1 MTSISDRILK
11 TQPMPVMEVSQFN
24 YGSINSNAESND
36 IDETDSIWETES
48 RPLAVELVEKRT
60 EFTFNVLKLL
70 GLATSERSTRIGR
83 LYLVFA
89 AAVVWL
95 PPMSLSICVA
105 KNPTMSS
112 PTGLPTVLLF
122 SGLALSHNFGALYG
136 YRHRGRLLRNIYL
149 AFERDNLGRSC
160 VIVTSIFGILT
171 LPYLVLL
178 IYLYVTQSSRPVPWL
193 HICIVYF
200 LGYIYCGMASVAANL
215 IFSTAC
221 SAINLRILNFKRMF
235 RGWSKGL
242 TEALNE
248 FQGLCDFMHREVEVI
263 KWWLFVNFI
272 SFIVIWLVDFHLWQI
287 LASGEGESDVV
298 RLVFYNCS
306 WSEPLSAPK
315 LHIPDRLITVCE
327 MFFSSLVF
335 FFFMSPMFWAVMV
348 TVNCNRFREWINQ
361 TRIHTDE
368 RPLGHLSVTSL
379 DFFINRVQM
388 ASYFAF
394 RLFGVSLTKVLISV
408 TGLMTTVQFVLEI
421 VTKKLLPA

>member
-1 MTSISDRILK
+1 MS
-11 TQPMPVMEVSQFN
+11 VMEMSQFID
-24 YGSINSNAESND
+24 GSINRNADSND
-36 IDETDSIWETES
+36 IDETDSICETENGT
-48 RPLAVELVEKRT
+48 LAMELVEKRT
-60 EFTFNVLKLL
+60 EFTLRMLKLL

-122 SGLALSHNFGALYG
+122 SGLALSHNVGALYG

-149 AFERDNLGRSC
+149 AFERANLGRSC

-193 HICIVYF
+193 HIGIVYF
-200 LGYIYCGMASVAANL
+200 LGYIYCGMVSVATNL
-215 IFSTAC
+215 TFSAAC
-221 SAINLRILNFKRMF
+221 STINLRILNFKRLF

-248 FQGLCDFMHREVEVI
+248 YQGLCDFIHREVEDI
-263 KWWLFVNFI
+263 KWWLLVNFI
-272 SFIVIWLVDFHLWQI
+272 SFIVIWLVNLHLWQI
-287 LASGEGESDVV
+287 LASGEGDVV

-315 LHIPDRLITVCE
+315 LHIPDRLITACE

-335 FFFMSPMFWAVMV
+335 FFFISPMFWAVMV
-348 TVNCNRFREWINQ
+348 TVNCNRFRQWINR
-361 TRIHTDE
+361 TRVHTDE
-368 RPLGHLSVTSL
+368 RPLGLFSVTSL

-388 ASYFAF
+388 DSYFAF
-394 RLFGVSLTKVLISV
+394 TLFGVSVTKVLIS
-408 TGLMTTVQFVLEI
+408 TGLMTTVQFVLGI
-421 VTKKLLPA
+421 ASKKLLPA

>member
-1 MTSISDRILK
+1 
-11 TQPMPVMEVSQFN
+11 MPVMEVSQFN

-60 EFTFNVLKLL
+60 EFTFNMLKFL

-149 AFERDNLGRSC
+149 AFERANLGRSC

-171 LPYLVLL
+171 LPYLVVL
-178 IYLYVTQSSRPVPWL
+178 IYLYVTQSSRPVPWF
-193 HICIVYF
+193 HIGIVYF
-200 LGYIYCGMASVAANL
+200 LGYIYCGTASVATNL
-215 IFSTAC
+215 TFSAAC
-221 SAINLRILNFKRMF
+221 STINLRILNFKRLF
-235 RGWSKGL
+235 RGWSQGL

-248 FQGLCDFMHREVEVI
+248 YQGLCDFMYREVEHI
-263 KWWLFVNFI
+263 KWWLLVNFI
-272 SFIVIWLVDFHLWQI
+272 SFIVIWLVNLHLWQI
-287 LASGEGESDVV
+287 LASGEGDVV

-315 LHIPDRLITVCE
+315 LHLPDRVITACE

-348 TVNCNRFREWINQ
+348 TVNCNRFREWVNQ

>member
-1 MTSISDRILK
+1 
-11 TQPMPVMEVSQFN
+11 MPVMEMSQFID
-24 YGSINSNAESND
+24 GSINRNADSND
-36 IDETDSIWETES
+36 IDETDSICETENGT
-48 RPLAVELVEKRT
+48 LAVELVEKRT
-60 EFTFNVLKLL
+60 EFTLRMLKLL

-122 SGLALSHNFGALYG
+122 SGLALSHNVGALYG

-149 AFERDNLGRSC
+149 AFERANLGRSC

-193 HICIVYF
+193 HIGIVYF

-215 IFSTAC
+215 IFSAAC
-221 SAINLRILNFKRMF
+221 SAINLRILNLKRMF

-248 FQGLCDFMHREVEVI
+248 FQGLCDFIHREVEDI
-263 KWWLFVNFI
+263 KWWLLVNFI

-315 LHIPDRLITVCE
+315 IHIPDRLITACE

-335 FFFMSPMFWAVMV
+335 FFFISPMFWAVMV
-348 TVNCNRFREWINQ
+348 TVNCNQFRQWINR
-361 TRIHTDE
+361 TRVHTDE
-368 RPLGHLSVTSL
+368 RPLGLFSVTSL

-388 ASYFAF
+388 DSYFAF
-394 RLFGVSLTKVLISV
+394 TLFGVSVTKVLIS
-408 TGLMTTVQFVLEI
+408 TGLMTTVQFVLGI
-421 VTKKLLPA
+421 ASKKLLPA

>member
-1 MTSISDRILK
+1 
-11 TQPMPVMEVSQFN
+11 MPVMEMSQFID
-24 YGSINSNAESND
+24 GSINRNADSND
-36 IDETDSIWETES
+36 IDETDSICETENGT
-48 RPLAVELVEKRT
+48 LAVELVEKRT
-60 EFTFNVLKLL
+60 EFTLRMLKLL

-122 SGLALSHNFGALYG
+122 SGLALSHNVGALYG

-149 AFERDNLGRSC
+149 AFERANLGRSC

-193 HICIVYF
+193 HIGIVYF
-200 LGYIYCGMASVAANL
+200 LGYIYCGMVSVATNL
-215 IFSTAC
+215 TFSAAC
-221 SAINLRILNFKRMF
+221 STINLRILNFKRLF

-248 FQGLCDFMHREVEVI
+248 YQGLCDFIHREVEDI
-263 KWWLFVNFI
+263 KWWLLVNFI
-272 SFIVIWLVDFHLWQI
+272 SFIVIWLVNLHLWQI
-287 LASGEGESDVV
+287 LASGEGDVV

-315 LHIPDRLITVCE
+315 IHIPDRLITACE

-335 FFFMSPMFWAVMV
+335 FFFISPMFWAVMV
-348 TVNCNRFREWINQ
+348 TVNCNQFRQWINR
-361 TRIHTDE
+361 TGVHTDE
-368 RPLGHLSVTSL
+368 RPLGLFSVTSL

-388 ASYFAF
+388 DSYFAF
-394 RLFGVSLTKVLISV
+394 TLFGVSVTKVLIS
-408 TGLMTTVQFVLEI
+408 TGLMTTVQFVLGI
-421 VTKKLLPA
+421 ASKKLLQA

>member
-1 MTSISDRILK
+1 MTSISDRT
-11 TQPMPVMEVSQFN
+11 TQPMPVMEMSQFID
-24 YGSINSNAESND
+24 GSINRNADSND
-36 IDETDSIWETES
+36 IDETDSICETENGT
-48 RPLAVELVEKRT
+48 LAMELVEKRT
-60 EFTFNVLKLL
+60 EFTLRMLKLL

-122 SGLALSHNFGALYG
+122 SGLALSHNVGALYG

-149 AFERDNLGRSC
+149 AFERANLGRSC

-171 LPYLVLL
+171 LPYLILL

-193 HICIVYF
+193 HIGIVYF
-200 LGYIYCGMASVAANL
+200 LGYIYCGMVSVATNL
-215 IFSTAC
+215 TFSAAC
-221 SAINLRILNFKRMF
+221 STINLRILNFKRLF

-248 FQGLCDFMHREVEVI
+248 YQGLCDFIHREVEDI
-263 KWWLFVNFI
+263 KWWLLVNFI
-272 SFIVIWLVDFHLWQI
+272 SFIVIWLVNLHLWQI
-287 LASGEGESDVV
+287 LASGEGDVV

-315 LHIPDRLITVCE
+315 LHIPDRLITACE

-335 FFFMSPMFWAVMV
+335 FFFISPMFWAVMV
-348 TVNCNRFREWINQ
+348 TVNCNRFRQWINR
-361 TRIHTDE
+361 TRVHTDE
-368 RPLGHLSVTSL
+368 RPLGLFSVTSL

-388 ASYFAF
+388 DSYFTF
-394 RLFGVSLTKVLISV
+394 TLFGVSVTKVLIS
-408 TGLMTTVQFVLEI
+408 TGLMTTVQFVLGI
-421 VTKKLLPA
+421 ASKKLLPA

>member
-1 MTSISDRILK
+1 M
-11 TQPMPVMEVSQFN
+11 MEMSQFID
-24 YGSINSNAESND
+24 GSNNRKADSND
-36 IDETDSIWETES
+36 IDETDSICETENGT
-48 RPLAVELVEKRT
+48 LAVELVEKRT
-60 EFTFNVLKLL
+60 KFTLRMLKFL

-89 AAVVWL
+89 ATVVWL
-95 PPMSLSICVA
+95 PPTSLSICVA

-122 SGLALSHNFGALYG
+122 SGLALSHNVGALYG

-149 AFERDNLGRSC
+149 AFERANLGRSC

-193 HICIVYF
+193 HIGIVYF
-200 LGYIYCGMASVAANL
+200 LGYIYCGMVSVATNL
-215 IFSTAC
+215 TFSAAC
-221 SAINLRILNFKRMF
+221 STINLRILNFKRLF

-248 FQGLCDFMHREVEVI
+248 YQGLCDFIHREVEDI
-263 KWWLFVNFI
+263 KWWLLVNFI
-272 SFIVIWLVDFHLWQI
+272 SFIVIWLVNLHLWQI
-287 LASGEGESDVV
+287 LASGEGDVV

-315 LHIPDRLITVCE
+315 LHIPDRLITACE

-335 FFFMSPMFWAVMV
+335 FFFISPMFWAVMV
-348 TVNCNRFREWINQ
+348 TVNCNRFRQWINR
-361 TRIHTDE
+361 TRVHTDE
-368 RPLGHLSVTSL
+368 RPLGLFSVTSL

-388 ASYFAF
+388 DSYFTF
-394 RLFGVSLTKVLISV
+394 TLFGVSVTKVLIS
-408 TGLMTTVQFVLEI
+408 TGLMTTVQFVLGI
-421 VTKKLLPA
+421 ASKKLLPA

>member
-1 MTSISDRILK
+1 MTSIFDR
-11 TQPMPVMEVSQFN
+11 TTHPMPVTEMSQFN
-24 YGSINSNAESND
+24 HGSINRNADAND
-36 IDETDSIWETES
+36 IDETDSTCETES
-48 RPLAVELVEKRT
+48 GTLAVELVEKRT
-60 EFTFNVLKLL
+60 EFTFRVLKFL

-149 AFERDNLGRSC
+149 AFERANFGRSC

-193 HICIVYF
+193 HIGIVYF
-200 LGYIYCGMASVAANL
+200 LGYIFCGMASVAANL
-215 IFSTAC
+215 IFSAAC
-221 SAINLRILNFKRMF
+221 SAINLRILNLKRMF

-248 FQGLCDFMHREVEVI
+248 FQGLCDFMHREVEDI
-263 KWWLFVNFI
+263 KWWLLVNFI
-272 SFIVIWLVDFHLWQI
+272 SFIVIWLVNLHLWQI
-287 LASGEGESDVV
+287 LASGEGDVV

-315 LHIPDRLITVCE
+315 LHLPDPVITVCE

-335 FFFMSPMFWAVMV
+335 FFFMSPMFWAAMV
-348 TVNCNRFREWINQ
+348 TVKCNRFREWINR
-361 TRIHTDE
+361 TRVHTDG
-368 RPLGHLSVTSL
+368 RPLGLFSVTSL

-388 ASYFAF
+388 DSNFTF
-394 RLFGVSLTKVLISV
+394 TLFGVSVTKVLISM
-408 TGLMTTVQFVLEI
+408 GLLTTVQFVLRI
-421 VTKKLLPA
+421 ATKKLLPV

>member
-1 MTSISDRILK
+1 
-11 TQPMPVMEVSQFN
+11 MPVMEMSQFID
-24 YGSINSNAESND
+24 GSINRNADSND
-36 IDETDSIWETES
+36 IDETDSICETENGT
-48 RPLAVELVEKRT
+48 LAMELVEKRT
-60 EFTFNVLKLL
+60 EFTLRMLKLL

-122 SGLALSHNFGALYG
+122 SGLALSHNVGALYG

-149 AFERDNLGRSC
+149 AFERANLGRSC

-171 LPYLVLL
+171 LPYLILL

-193 HICIVYF
+193 HIGIVYF
-200 LGYIYCGMASVAANL
+200 LGYIYCGMVSVATNL
-215 IFSTAC
+215 TFSAAC
-221 SAINLRILNFKRMF
+221 STINLRILNFKRLF

-248 FQGLCDFMHREVEVI
+248 YQGLCDFIHREVEDI
-263 KWWLFVNFI
+263 KWWLLVNFI
-272 SFIVIWLVDFHLWQI
+272 SFIVIWLVNLHLWQI
-287 LASGEGESDVV
+287 LASGEGDVV

-315 LHIPDRLITVCE
+315 LHIPDRLITACE

-335 FFFMSPMFWAVMV
+335 FFFISPMFWAVMV
-348 TVNCNRFREWINQ
+348 TVNCNRFRQWINR
-361 TRIHTDE
+361 TRVHTDE
-368 RPLGHLSVTSL
+368 RPLGLFSVTSL

-388 ASYFAF
+388 DSYFAF
-394 RLFGVSLTKVLISV
+394 TLFGVSVTKVLIS
-408 TGLMTTVQFVLEI
+408 TGLMTTVQFVLGI
-421 VTKKLLPA
+421 ASKKLLPA

>member
-1 MTSISDRILK
+1 
-11 TQPMPVMEVSQFN
+11 MPVMEMSQFID
-24 YGSINSNAESND
+24 GSINRNADSND
-36 IDETDSIWETES
+36 IDETDSICETES
-48 RPLAVELVEKRT
+48 GTLAVELVEKRT
-60 EFTFNVLKLL
+60 EFTLRMLKLL

-122 SGLALSHNFGALYG
+122 SGLALSHNVGALYG

-149 AFERDNLGRSC
+149 AFERANLGRSC

-193 HICIVYF
+193 HIGIVYF
-200 LGYIYCGMASVAANL
+200 LGYIYCGMVSVATNL
-215 IFSTAC
+215 TFSAAC
-221 SAINLRILNFKRMF
+221 STINLRILNFKRLF

-248 FQGLCDFMHREVEVI
+248 YQGLCDFIHREVEDI
-263 KWWLFVNFI
+263 KWWLLVNFI
-272 SFIVIWLVDFHLWQI
+272 SFIVIWLVNLHLWQI
-287 LASGEGESDVV
+287 LASGEGDVV

-315 LHIPDRLITVCE
+315 LHIPDRLITACE

-335 FFFMSPMFWAVMV
+335 FFFISPMFWAVMV
-348 TVNCNRFREWINQ
+348 TVNCNRFRQWINR
-361 TRIHTDE
+361 TRVHTDE
-368 RPLGHLSVTSL
+368 RPLGLFSVTSL

-388 ASYFAF
+388 DSYFAF
-394 RLFGVSLTKVLISV
+394 TLFGVSVTKVLIS
-408 TGLMTTVQFVLEI
+408 TGLMTTVQFVLGI
-421 VTKKLLPA
+421 ASKKLLPA

>member
-1 MTSISDRILK
+1 MTSISDRT
-11 TQPMPVMEVSQFN
+11 TQPMPVMEMSQFID
-24 YGSINSNAESND
+24 GSINRNADSND
-36 IDETDSIWETES
+36 IDETDSICETENGT
-48 RPLAVELVEKRT
+48 LAVELVEKRT
-60 EFTFNVLKLL
+60 EFTLRMLKLL
-70 GLATSERSTRIGR
+70 GLATSERSKRIGR

-122 SGLALSHNFGALYG
+122 SGLALSHNVGALYG

-149 AFERDNLGRSC
+149 AFERANLGRSC

-193 HICIVYF
+193 HIGIVYF
-200 LGYIYCGMASVAANL
+200 LGYIYCGMVSVATNL
-215 IFSTAC
+215 TFSAAC
-221 SAINLRILNFKRMF
+221 STINLRILNFKRLF

-242 TEALNE
+242 TEALTE
-248 FQGLCDFMHREVEVI
+248 YQGLCDFIHREVEDI
-263 KWWLFVNFI
+263 KWWLLVNFI
-272 SFIVIWLVDFHLWQI
+272 SFIVIWLVNLHLWQI
-287 LASGEGESDVV
+287 LASGEGDVV

-315 LHIPDRLITVCE
+315 IHIPDRLITACE

-335 FFFMSPMFWAVMV
+335 FFFISPMFWAVMV
-348 TVNCNRFREWINQ
+348 TVNCNQFRQWINR
-361 TRIHTDE
+361 TRVHTDE
-368 RPLGHLSVTSL
+368 RPLGLFSVTSL

-388 ASYFAF
+388 DSYFAF
-394 RLFGVSLTKVLISV
+394 TLFGVSVTKVLIS
-408 TGLMTTVQFVLEI
+408 TGLMTTVQFVLGI
-421 VTKKLLPA
+421 ASKKLLPA

>member
-1 MTSISDRILK
+1 M
-11 TQPMPVMEVSQFN
+11 MEMSQFID
-24 YGSINSNAESND
+24 GSINRNADSND
-36 IDETDSIWETES
+36 IDETDSICETENGT
-48 RPLAVELVEKRT
+48 LAVELVEKRT
-60 EFTFNVLKLL
+60 EFTLRMLKLL

-122 SGLALSHNFGALYG
+122 SGLALSHNVGALYG

-149 AFERDNLGRSC
+149 AFERANLGRSC

-193 HICIVYF
+193 HIGIVYF
-200 LGYIYCGMASVAANL
+200 LGYIYCGMVSVATNL
-215 IFSTAC
+215 TFSAAC
-221 SAINLRILNFKRMF
+221 STINLRILNFKRLF

-248 FQGLCDFMHREVEVI
+248 YQGLCDFIHREVEDI
-263 KWWLFVNFI
+263 KWWLLVNFI
-272 SFIVIWLVDFHLWQI
+272 SFIVIWLVNLHLWQI
-287 LASGEGESDVV
+287 LASGEGDVV

-315 LHIPDRLITVCE
+315 LHIPDRLITACE

-335 FFFMSPMFWAVMV
+335 FFFISPMFWAVMV
-348 TVNCNRFREWINQ
+348 TVNCNRFRQWINR
-361 TRIHTDE
+361 TRVHTDE
-368 RPLGHLSVTSL
+368 RPLGLFSVTSL

-388 ASYFAF
+388 DSYFAF
-394 RLFGVSLTKVLISV
+394 TLFGVSVTKVLIS
-408 TGLMTTVQFVLEI
+408 TGLMTTVQFVLGI
-421 VTKKLLPA
+421 ASKKLLPA

>member
-1 MTSISDRILK
+1 M
-11 TQPMPVMEVSQFN
+11 MEMSQFID
-24 YGSINSNAESND
+24 GSINRNADSND
-36 IDETDSIWETES
+36 IDETDSICETENGT
-48 RPLAVELVEKRT
+48 LAVELVEKRT
-60 EFTFNVLKLL
+60 EFTLRMLKLL

-122 SGLALSHNFGALYG
+122 SGLALSHNVGALYG

-149 AFERDNLGRSC
+149 AFERANLGRSC

-193 HICIVYF
+193 HIGIVYF
-200 LGYIYCGMASVAANL
+200 LGYIYCGMVSVATNL
-215 IFSTAC
+215 TFSAAC
-221 SAINLRILNFKRMF
+221 STINLRILNFKRLF

-248 FQGLCDFMHREVEVI
+248 YQGLCDFIHREVEDI
-263 KWWLFVNFI
+263 KWWLLVNFI
-272 SFIVIWLVDFHLWQI
+272 SFIVIWLVNLHLWQI
-287 LASGEGESDVV
+287 LASGEGDVV

-315 LHIPDRLITVCE
+315 LHIPDRLITACE

-335 FFFMSPMFWAVMV
+335 FFFISPMFWAVMV
-348 TVNCNRFREWINQ
+348 TVNCNQFRQWINR
-361 TRIHTDE
+361 TRVHTDE
-368 RPLGHLSVTSL
+368 RPLGLFSVTSL

-388 ASYFAF
+388 DSYFAF
-394 RLFGVSLTKVLISV
+394 TLFGVSVTKVLIS
-408 TGLMTTVQFVLEI
+408 TGLMTTVQFVLGI
-421 VTKKLLPA
+421 ASKKLLPA

>member
-1 MTSISDRILK
+1 MTSISDRT
-11 TQPMPVMEVSQFN
+11 TQPMPVMEMSQFID
-24 YGSINSNAESND
+24 GSINRNADSND
-36 IDETDSIWETES
+36 IDETDSICETENGT
-48 RPLAVELVEKRT
+48 LAMELVEKRT
-60 EFTFNVLKLL
+60 EFTLRMLKLL

-149 AFERDNLGRSC
+149 AFERANLGRSC

-193 HICIVYF
+193 HIGIVYF
-200 LGYIYCGMASVAANL
+200 LGYIYCGMVSVATNL
-215 IFSTAC
+215 TFSAAC
-221 SAINLRILNFKRMF
+221 STINLRILNFKRLF

-248 FQGLCDFMHREVEVI
+248 YQGLCDFIHREVEDI
-263 KWWLFVNFI
+263 KWWLLVNFI
-272 SFIVIWLVDFHLWQI
+272 SFIVIWLVNLHLWQI
-287 LASGEGESDVV
+287 LASGEGDVV

-315 LHIPDRLITVCE
+315 LHIPDRLITACE

-335 FFFMSPMFWAVMV
+335 FFFISPMFWAVMV
-348 TVNCNRFREWINQ
+348 TVNCNRFRQWINR
-361 TRIHTDE
+361 TRVHTDE
-368 RPLGHLSVTSL
+368 RPLGLFSVTSL

-388 ASYFAF
+388 DSYFAF
-394 RLFGVSLTKVLISV
+394 TLFGVSVTKVLIS
-408 TGLMTTVQFVLEI
+408 TGLMTTVQFVLGI
-421 VTKKLLPA
+421 ASKKLLPA

>member
-1 MTSISDRILK
+1 
-11 TQPMPVMEVSQFN
+11 MPVMEMSQFIH
-24 YGSINSNAESND
+24 GSINRNADSND
-36 IDETDSIWETES
+36 IDETDSICETES
-48 RPLAVELVEKRT
+48 GTLAVELVEKRT
-60 EFTFNVLKLL
+60 EFTLRMLKLL

-149 AFERDNLGRSC
+149 AFERANFGRSC

-193 HICIVYF
+193 HIGIVYF
-200 LGYIYCGMASVAANL
+200 LGYIYCGMASVATNL
-215 IFSTAC
+215 TFSAAC
-221 SAINLRILNFKRMF
+221 STINLRILNFKRLF

-248 FQGLCDFMHREVEVI
+248 YQGLCDFIHREVEDI
-263 KWWLFVNFI
+263 KWWLLVNFI
-272 SFIVIWLVDFHLWQI
+272 SFIVIWLVNLHLWQI
-287 LASGEGESDVV
+287 LASGEGDVV

-315 LHIPDRLITVCE
+315 LHIPDRLITACE

-335 FFFMSPMFWAVMV
+335 FFFISPMFWAVMV
-348 TVNCNRFREWINQ
+348 TVNCNRFRQWINR
-361 TRIHTDE
+361 TRVHTDE
-368 RPLGHLSVTSL
+368 RPLGLFSVTSL

-388 ASYFAF
+388 DSYFAF
-394 RLFGVSLTKVLISV
+394 TLFGVSVTKVLIS
-408 TGLMTTVQFVLEI
+408 TGLMTTVQFVLGI
-421 VTKKLLPA
+421 ASKKLLPA

>member
-1 MTSISDRILK
+1 MTGISDITTK
-11 TQPMPVMEVSQFN
+11 PMPVMEMSQFIH
-24 YGSINSNAESND
+24 GSINRNADSND
-36 IDETDSIWETES
+36 IDETDSICETES
-48 RPLAVELVEKRT
+48 GTLAVELVEKRT
-60 EFTFNVLKLL
+60 KFTLRMLKFL

-83 LYLVFA
+83 LYLVLA

-149 AFERDNLGRSC
+149 AFERANFGRSC

-193 HICIVYF
+193 HIGIVYF

-215 IFSTAC
+215 TFSAAC

-248 FQGLCDFMHREVEVI
+248 FQGLCDFMHREVEDI
-263 KWWLFVNFI
+263 KWWLLVNFI
-272 SFIVIWLVDFHLWQI
+272 SFIVIWLVNLHLWQI
-287 LASGEGESDVV
+287 LASGEGDVV

-315 LHIPDRLITVCE
+315 LHLPDRLITACE
-327 MFFSSLVF
+327 TFFSSLVF
-335 FFFMSPMFWAVMV
+335 FFFMSPMFWAAMV
-348 TVNCNRFREWINQ
+348 TVNCNRFRQWINR
-361 TRIHTDE
+361 TRVHTDE
-368 RPLGHLSVTSL
+368 RPKGLFSVTSL

-388 ASYFAF
+388 DSNFAF
-394 RLFGVSLTKVLISV
+394 TLFGVSVTKVLIS
-408 TGLMTTVQFVLEI
+408 TGLMTTVQFVLGI
-421 VTKKLLPA
+421 ASKKLLPA

>member
-1 MTSISDRILK
+1 MTGISDRTTK
-11 TQPMPVMEVSQFN
+11 PMPVMEMSQFIH
-24 YGSINSNAESND
+24 GSINRNADSND
-36 IDETDSIWETES
+36 IDETDSICETES
-48 RPLAVELVEKRT
+48 GTLAVELVEKRT
-60 EFTFNVLKLL
+60 KFTLRMLKFL

-149 AFERDNLGRSC
+149 AFERANFGRSC

-200 LGYIYCGMASVAANL
+200 LGYIYCGTASVATNL
-215 IFSTAC
+215 TFSAAC
-221 SAINLRILNFKRMF
+221 STINLRILNFKRLF

-248 FQGLCDFMHREVEVI
+248 YQGLCDFMHREVEDI
-263 KWWLFVNFI
+263 KWWLLVNFI
-272 SFIVIWLVDFHLWQI
+272 SFIVIWLVNLHLWQI
-287 LASGEGESDVV
+287 LASGEGDVV

-315 LHIPDRLITVCE
+315 LHLPDRLITACE
-327 MFFSSLVF
+327 IFFSSLVF
-335 FFFMSPMFWAVMV
+335 FFFMSPMFWAAMV
-348 TVNCNRFREWINQ
+348 TVNCNRFRQWINR
-361 TRIHTDE
+361 TRVHTDE
-368 RPLGHLSVTSL
+368 RPKGLFSVTSL

-388 ASYFAF
+388 DSNFAF
-394 RLFGVSLTKVLISV
+394 TLFGVSVTKVLIS
-408 TGLMTTVQFVLEI
+408 TGLMTTVQFVLGI
-421 VTKKLLPA
+421 ASKKLLPA

>member
-1 MTSISDRILK
+1 MTGISDRTTK
-11 TQPMPVMEVSQFN
+11 PMPVMEMSQFIH
-24 YGSINSNAESND
+24 GSINRNADSND
-36 IDETDSIWETES
+36 IDETDSICETES
-48 RPLAVELVEKRT
+48 GTLAVELVEKRT
-60 EFTFNVLKLL
+60 KFTLRMLKFL

-149 AFERDNLGRSC
+149 AFERANFGRSC

-178 IYLYVTQSSRPVPWL
+178 IYLYVTQSSRPVPWF

-200 LGYIYCGMASVAANL
+200 LGYIYCGTASVATNL
-215 IFSTAC
+215 AFSAAC
-221 SAINLRILNFKRMF
+221 STINLRILNFKRLF

-248 FQGLCDFMHREVEVI
+248 YQGLCDFMHREVEDI
-263 KWWLFVNFI
+263 KWWLLVNFI
-272 SFIVIWLVDFHLWQI
+272 SFIVIWLVNLHLWQI
-287 LASGEGESDVV
+287 LASGEGDVV

-315 LHIPDRLITVCE
+315 LHLPDRLITACE
-327 MFFSSLVF
+327 IFFSSLVF
-335 FFFMSPMFWAVMV
+335 FFFMSPMFWAAMV
-348 TVNCNRFREWINQ
+348 TVNCNRFRQWINR
-361 TRIHTDE
+361 TRVHTDE
-368 RPLGHLSVTSL
+368 RPKGLFSVTSL

-388 ASYFAF
+388 DSNFAF
-394 RLFGVSLTKVLISV
+394 TLFGVSVTKVLIS
-408 TGLMTTVQFVLEI
+408 TGLMTTVQFVLGI
-421 VTKKLLPA
+421 ASKKLLPA

>member
-1 MTSISDRILK
+1 MASISDRT
-11 TQPMPVMEVSQFN
+11 TQPMPVMEMSQLIH
-24 YGSINSNAESND
+24 GSINRNANSND
-36 IDETDSIWETES
+36 IDETDSICENKSGT
-48 RPLAVELVEKRT
+48 LAVELVEKRT
-60 EFTFNVLKLL
+60 EFTFKMLKFL

-83 LYLVFA
+83 FYLVFIA
-89 AAVVWL
+89 TVVWL

-149 AFERDNLGRSC
+149 AFERANFGRSC

-171 LPYLVLL
+171 LPYLVVL

-200 LGYIYCGMASVAANL
+200 LGYIYCGTASVATNL
-215 IFSTAC
+215 TFSAAC
-221 SAINLRILNFKRMF
+221 STINLRILNFKKLF

-248 FQGLCDFMHREVEVI
+248 YQGLCDFMHREVEDI
-263 KWWLFVNFI
+263 KWWLLVNFI
-272 SFIVIWLVDFHLWQI
+272 SFIVIWLVNLHLWQI
-287 LASGEGESDVV
+287 LASGEGDVV

-306 WSEPLSAPK
+306 WSEPFSAPK
-315 LHIPDRLITVCE
+315 LHLPDRLITACE
-327 MFFSSLVF
+327 IFFSSLVF
-335 FFFMSPMFWAVMV
+335 FFFMSPMFWAAMV
-348 TVNCNRFREWINQ
+348 TVNCNRFRQWINR
-361 TRIHTDE
+361 TRVHTDE
-368 RPLGHLSVTSL
+368 RPLGLFSVTSL

-388 ASYFAF
+388 DSYFAF
-394 RLFGVSLTKVLISV
+394 TLFGVSVTKVLIS

-421 VTKKLLPA
+421 AIKKLLPA

>member
-1 MTSISDRILK
+1 
-11 TQPMPVMEVSQFN
+11 MPVMEMSQFIH
-24 YGSINSNAESND
+24 GSINRNADSND
-36 IDETDSIWETES
+36 IDETDSICETES
-48 RPLAVELVEKRT
+48 GTLAVELVEKRT
-60 EFTFNVLKLL
+60 EFAFRMLKLL

-200 LGYIYCGMASVAANL
+200 LGYIFCGMASVATNL
-215 IFSTAC
+215 TFSAAC
-221 SAINLRILNFKRMF
+221 STINLRILNFKRLF

-248 FQGLCDFMHREVEVI
+248 YQGLCDFMDREVEDI
-263 KWWLFVNFI
+263 KWWLLVNFI
-272 SFIVIWLVDFHLWQI
+272 SFLVIWLVNLHLWQI
-287 LASGEGESDVV
+287 LASGEGDVV

-315 LHIPDRLITVCE
+315 LHIPDRLITACE

-335 FFFMSPMFWAVMV
+335 FFFMSPMFWAAMV
-348 TVNCNRFREWINQ
+348 TVNCNRFRQWINR
-361 TRIHTDE
+361 TRVHTDE
-368 RPLGHLSVTSL
+368 RPKGLFSVTSL

-388 ASYFAF
+388 DSYFAF
-394 RLFGVSLTKVLISV
+394 TLFGVSVTKVLIS
-408 TGLMTTVQFVLEI
+408 TGLMTTVQFVLGI
-421 VTKKLLPA
+421 ASKKLLPA

>member
-1 MTSISDRILK
+1 MTSISDRT
-11 TQPMPVMEVSQFN
+11 TQPMPVMEMSQFIH
-24 YGSINSNAESND
+24 GSINRNADSND
-36 IDETDSIWETES
+36 IDETDSICETES
-48 RPLAVELVEKRT
+48 GTLAVELVEKRT
-60 EFTFNVLKLL
+60 EFAFRMLKLL

-89 AAVVWL
+89 AVVVWL
-95 PPMSLSICVA
+95 PPLSLSICVA

-200 LGYIYCGMASVAANL
+200 LGYIFCGMASVATNL
-215 IFSTAC
+215 TFSAAC
-221 SAINLRILNFKRMF
+221 STINLRILNFKRLF

-248 FQGLCDFMHREVEVI
+248 YQGLCDFMDREVEDI
-263 KWWLFVNFI
+263 KWWLLVNFI
-272 SFIVIWLVDFHLWQI
+272 SFLVIWLVNLHLWQI
-287 LASGEGESDVV
+287 LASGEGDVV

-315 LHIPDRLITVCE
+315 LHIPDRLITACE

-335 FFFMSPMFWAVMV
+335 FFFMSPMFWAAMV
-348 TVNCNRFREWINQ
+348 TVNCNRFRQWINR
-361 TRIHTDE
+361 TRVHTDE
-368 RPLGHLSVTSL
+368 RPKGLFSVTSL

-388 ASYFAF
+388 DSYFAF
-394 RLFGVSLTKVLISV
+394 TLFGVSVTKVLIS
-408 TGLMTTVQFVLEI
+408 TGLMTTVQFVLGI
-421 VTKKLLPA
+421 ASKKLLPA

>member
-1 MTSISDRILK
+1 MTGISDRT
-11 TQPMPVMEVSQFN
+11 TQPMPVMEMSQFIH
-24 YGSINSNAESND
+24 GSINRNADSND
-36 IDETDSIWETES
+36 IDETDSICETES
-48 RPLAVELVEKRT
+48 GTLAVELVEKRT
-60 EFTFNVLKLL
+60 EFTLRMLKFL

-89 AAVVWL
+89 ATVVWL
-95 PPMSLSICVA
+95 PPTSLSICVA

-122 SGLALSHNFGALYG
+122 SGLALSHNVGALYG

-149 AFERDNLGRSC
+149 AFERANLGRSC
-160 VIVTSIFGILT
+160 VIVTSIFGSLT

-200 LGYIYCGMASVAANL
+200 LGYIYCGMASVATNL
-215 IFSTAC
+215 TFSAAC
-221 SAINLRILNFKRMF
+221 STINLRILNFKRLF

-248 FQGLCDFMHREVEVI
+248 YQGLCDFIHREVEDI
-263 KWWLFVNFI
+263 KWWLLVNFI
-272 SFIVIWLVDFHLWQI
+272 SFIVIWLVNLHLWQI
-287 LASGEGESDVV
+287 LASGEGDVV

-315 LHIPDRLITVCE
+315 LHIPDRLITACE

-335 FFFMSPMFWAVMV
+335 FFFISPMFWAVMV
-348 TVNCNRFREWINQ
+348 TVNCNRFRQWINR
-361 TRIHTDE
+361 TRVHTDE
-368 RPLGHLSVTSL
+368 RPKGLFSVTSL

-388 ASYFAF
+388 DSQFAF
-394 RLFGVSLTKVLISV
+394 TLFGVSVTKVLIS
-408 TGLMTTVQFVLEI
+408 TGLMTTVQFVLGI
-421 VTKKLLPA
+421 ASKKLLPA

>member
-1 MTSISDRILK
+1 
-11 TQPMPVMEVSQFN
+11 MPVMEMSQFID
-24 YGSINSNAESND
+24 GSINRNADSND
-36 IDETDSIWETES
+36 IDETDSICETENGT
-48 RPLAVELVEKRT
+48 LAVELVEKRT
-60 EFTFNVLKLL
+60 EFTLRMLKLL

-95 PPMSLSICVA
+95 PPMALSICVA

-122 SGLALSHNFGALYG
+122 SGLALSHNVGALYG

-149 AFERDNLGRSC
+149 AFERANLGRSC

-193 HICIVYF
+193 HIGIVYF
-200 LGYIYCGMASVAANL
+200 LGYIYCGMVSVATNL
-215 IFSTAC
+215 TFSAAC
-221 SAINLRILNFKRMF
+221 STINLRILNFKRLF

-248 FQGLCDFMHREVEVI
+248 YQGLCDFIHREVEDI
-263 KWWLFVNFI
+263 KWWLLVNFI
-272 SFIVIWLVDFHLWQI
+272 SFIVIWLVNLHLWQI
-287 LASGEGESDVV
+287 LASGEGDVV

-315 LHIPDRLITVCE
+315 LHIPDRLITACE

-335 FFFMSPMFWAVMV
+335 FFFISPMFWAVMV
-348 TVNCNRFREWINQ
+348 TVNCNRFRQWINR
-361 TRIHTDE
+361 TRVHTDE
-368 RPLGHLSVTSL
+368 RPLGLFSVTSL

-388 ASYFAF
+388 DSYFAF
-394 RLFGVSLTKVLISV
+394 TLFGVSVTKVLIS
-408 TGLMTTVQFVLEI
+408 TGLMTTVQFVLGI
-421 VTKKLLPA
+421 ASKKLLPA

>member
-1 MTSISDRILK
+1 MASISDRT
-11 TQPMPVMEVSQFN
+11 TQPMPVMEMSQLIH
-24 YGSINSNAESND
+24 GSINRNANSND
-36 IDETDSIWETES
+36 IDETDSICENKSGT
-48 RPLAVELVEKRT
+48 LAVELVEKRT
-60 EFTFNVLKLL
+60 EFIFKMLKFL

-83 LYLVFA
+83 FYLVFIA
-89 AAVVWL
+89 TVVWL

-149 AFERDNLGRSC
+149 AFERANFGRSC

-171 LPYLVLL
+171 LPYLVVL

-200 LGYIYCGMASVAANL
+200 LGYIYCGTASVATNL
-215 IFSTAC
+215 TFSAAC
-221 SAINLRILNFKRMF
+221 STINLRILNFKKLF

-248 FQGLCDFMHREVEVI
+248 YQGLCDFMHREVEDI
-263 KWWLFVNFI
+263 KWWLLVNFI
-272 SFIVIWLVDFHLWQI
+272 SFIVIWLVNLHLWQI
-287 LASGEGESDVV
+287 LASGEGDVV

-306 WSEPLSAPK
+306 WSEPFSAPK
-315 LHIPDRLITVCE
+315 LHLPDRLITACE
-327 MFFSSLVF
+327 IFFSSLVF
-335 FFFMSPMFWAVMV
+335 FFFMCPMFWAAMV
-348 TVNCNRFREWINQ
+348 TVNCNRFRQWINR
-361 TRIHTDE
+361 TRVHTDE
-368 RPLGHLSVTSL
+368 RPLGLFSVTSL

-388 ASYFAF
+388 DGYFAF
-394 RLFGVSLTKVLISV
+394 TLFGVSVTKVLIS
-408 TGLMTTVQFVLEI
+408 TGLMTTVQFVLGI
-421 VTKKLLPA
+421 ATKKLLPP

>member
-1 MTSISDRILK
+1 MTGISDRILK
-11 TQPMPVMEVSQFN
+11 TQPRPVMEVSQFN

-48 RPLAVELVEKRT
+48 RPLAVEIVEKRT
-60 EFTFNVLKLL
+60 EFTLNVLKLL
-70 GLATSERSTRIGR
+70 GLATSERSTRISR

-95 PPMSLSICVA
+95 PPLSLSICVA

-136 YRHRGRLLRNIYL
+136 YKHRGRLLRNIYL
-149 AFERDNLGRSC
+149 AFERANFGRSC
-160 VIVTSIFGILT
+160 VIVTSIFASLT

-200 LGYIYCGMASVAANL
+200 LGYIYCGMVSVATNL
-215 IFSTAC
+215 TFSAAC
-221 SAINLRILNFKRMF
+221 STINLRILNFKRLF

-248 FQGLCDFMHREVEVI
+248 YQGLCDFIHREVEDI
-263 KWWLFVNFI
+263 KWWLLVNFI
-272 SFIVIWLVDFHLWQI
+272 SFIVIWLVNLHLWQI
-287 LASGEGESDVV
+287 LASGEGDVV

-315 LHIPDRLITVCE
+315 IHIPDRLITACE

-335 FFFMSPMFWAVMV
+335 FFFISPMFWAVMV
-348 TVNCNRFREWINQ
+348 TVNCNQFRQWINR
-361 TRIHTDE
+361 TRVHTDE
-368 RPLGHLSVTSL
+368 RPLGLFSVTSL

-388 ASYFAF
+388 DSYFAF
-394 RLFGVSLTKVLISV
+394 TLFGVSVTKVLIS
-408 TGLMTTVQFVLEI
+408 TGLMTTVQFVLGI
-421 VTKKLLPA
+421 ASKKLLPA

>member
-1 MTSISDRILK
+1 
-11 TQPMPVMEVSQFN
+11 MPVMEMSQFID
-24 YGSINSNAESND
+24 GSINRNADSND
-36 IDETDSIWETES
+36 IDETDSICETENGT
-48 RPLAVELVEKRT
+48 LAVELVEKRT
-60 EFTFNVLKLL
+60 EFTLRMLKLL
-70 GLATSERSTRIGR
+70 GLATSERSKRIGR

-122 SGLALSHNFGALYG
+122 SGLALSHNVGALYG

-149 AFERDNLGRSC
+149 AFERANLGRSC

-193 HICIVYF
+193 HIGIVYF
-200 LGYIYCGMASVAANL
+200 LGYIYCGMVSVATNL
-215 IFSTAC
+215 TFSAAC
-221 SAINLRILNFKRMF
+221 STINLRILNFKRLF

-242 TEALNE
+242 TEALTE
-248 FQGLCDFMHREVEVI
+248 YQGLCDFIHREVEDI
-263 KWWLFVNFI
+263 KWWLLVNFI
-272 SFIVIWLVDFHLWQI
+272 SFIVIWLVNLHLWQI
-287 LASGEGESDVV
+287 LASGEGDVV

-315 LHIPDRLITVCE
+315 LHIPDRLITACE

-335 FFFMSPMFWAVMV
+335 FFFISPMFWAVMV
-348 TVNCNRFREWINQ
+348 TVNCNQFRQWINR
-361 TRIHTDE
+361 TRVHTDE
-368 RPLGHLSVTSL
+368 RPLGLFSVTSL

-388 ASYFAF
+388 DSYFAF
-394 RLFGVSLTKVLISV
+394 TLFGVSVTKVLIS
-408 TGLMTTVQFVLEI
+408 TGLMTTVQFVLGI
-421 VTKKLLPA
+421 ASKKLLPA

>member
-1 MTSISDRILK
+1 MTSISDRT
-11 TQPMPVMEVSQFN
+11 TQPMPVMEMSQFID
-24 YGSINSNAESND
+24 GSINRNADSND
-36 IDETDSIWETES
+36 IDETDSICETES
-48 RPLAVELVEKRT
+48 GTLAVELVEKRT
-60 EFTFNVLKLL
+60 EFTFRMLKFL

-122 SGLALSHNFGALYG
+122 SGLALSHNVGALYG

-149 AFERDNLGRSC
+149 AFERANLGRSC

-193 HICIVYF
+193 HIGIVYF
-200 LGYIYCGMASVAANL
+200 LGYIYCGMVSVATNL
-215 IFSTAC
+215 TFSAAC
-221 SAINLRILNFKRMF
+221 STINLRILNFKRLF

-248 FQGLCDFMHREVEVI
+248 YQGLCDFIHREVEDI
-263 KWWLFVNFI
+263 KWWLLVNFI
-272 SFIVIWLVDFHLWQI
+272 SFIVIWLVNLHLWQI
-287 LASGEGESDVV
+287 LASGEGDVV

-315 LHIPDRLITVCE
+315 LHIPDRLITACE

-335 FFFMSPMFWAVMV
+335 FFFISPMFWAVMV
-348 TVNCNRFREWINQ
+348 TVNCNRFRQWINR
-361 TRIHTDE
+361 TRVHTDE
-368 RPLGHLSVTSL
+368 RPLGLFSVTSL

-388 ASYFAF
+388 DSYFAF
-394 RLFGVSLTKVLISV
+394 TLFGVSVTKVLIS
-408 TGLMTTVQFVLEI
+408 TGLMTTVQFVLGI
-421 VTKKLLPA
+421 ASKKLLPA

>member
-1 MTSISDRILK
+1 MTGISDRT
-11 TQPMPVMEVSQFN
+11 TQPMPVMEMSQFIH
-24 YGSINSNAESND
+24 GSINRNADSND
-36 IDETDSIWETES
+36 IDETDSICETES
-48 RPLAVELVEKRT
+48 GTLAVELVEKRT
-60 EFTFNVLKLL
+60 EFAFRMLKLL

-89 AAVVWL
+89 AVVVWL
-95 PPMSLSICVA
+95 PPLSLSICVA

-200 LGYIYCGMASVAANL
+200 LGYIFCGMASVATNL
-215 IFSTAC
+215 TFSAAC
-221 SAINLRILNFKRMF
+221 STINLRILNFKRLF

-248 FQGLCDFMHREVEVI
+248 YQGLCDFMDREVEDI
-263 KWWLFVNFI
+263 KWWLLVNFI
-272 SFIVIWLVDFHLWQI
+272 SFLVIWLVNLHLWQI
-287 LASGEGESDVV
+287 LASGEGDVV

-315 LHIPDRLITVCE
+315 LHLPDRVITVCE

-335 FFFMSPMFWAVMV
+335 FFFMSPMFWAAMV
-348 TVNCNRFREWINQ
+348 TVNCNRFRQWINR
-361 TRIHTDE
+361 TRVHTDE
-368 RPLGHLSVTSL
+368 RPKGLFSVTSL

-388 ASYFAF
+388 DSYFAF
-394 RLFGVSLTKVLISV
+394 TLFGVSVTKVLIS
-408 TGLMTTVQFVLEI
+408 TGLMTTVQFVLGI
-421 VTKKLLPA
+421 ASKKLLPA

>member
-1 MTSISDRILK
+1 
-11 TQPMPVMEVSQFN
+11 MPVTEMSQFN
-24 YGSINSNAESND
+24 HGSINRNADSTD
-36 IDETDSIWETES
+36 IDETDSICETES
-48 RPLAVELVEKRT
+48 GTLAVELVEKRT
-60 EFTFNVLKLL
+60 EFTFRMLKFL

-149 AFERDNLGRSC
+149 AFERANLGRSC

-193 HICIVYF
+193 HIGIVYF

-215 IFSTAC
+215 IFSAAC

-248 FQGLCDFMHREVEVI
+248 FQGLCDFIHREVEDI
-263 KWWLFVNFI
+263 KWWLLVNFI
-272 SFIVIWLVDFHLWQI
+272 SFIVIWLVNLHLWQI
-287 LASGEGESDVV
+287 LASGEGDVV

-315 LHIPDRLITVCE
+315 LHIPDRLITACE

-335 FFFMSPMFWAVMV
+335 FFFISPMFWAVMV
-348 TVNCNRFREWINQ
+348 TVNCNRFRQWINR
-361 TRIHTDE
+361 TRVHTDE
-368 RPLGHLSVTSL
+368 RPLGLFSVTSL

-388 ASYFAF
+388 DSYFAF
-394 RLFGVSLTKVLISV
+394 TLFGVSVTKVLIS
-408 TGLMTTVQFVLEI
+408 TGLMTTVQFVLGI
-421 VTKKLLPA
+421 ASKKLLPA

>member
-1 MTSISDRILK
+1 
-11 TQPMPVMEVSQFN
+11 MPVMEMSQFID
-24 YGSINSNAESND
+24 GSINRNADSND
-36 IDETDSIWETES
+36 IDETDSICETENGT
-48 RPLAVELVEKRT
+48 LAVELVEKRT
-60 EFTFNVLKLL
+60 EFTLRMLKLL

-122 SGLALSHNFGALYG
+122 SGLALSHNVGALYG

-149 AFERDNLGRSC
+149 AFERANLGRSC

-193 HICIVYF
+193 HIGIVYF
-200 LGYIYCGMASVAANL
+200 LGYIYCGMVSVATNL
-215 IFSTAC
+215 TFSAAC
-221 SAINLRILNFKRMF
+221 STINLRILNFKRLF

-248 FQGLCDFMHREVEVI
+248 YQGLCDFIHREVEDI
-263 KWWLFVNFI
+263 KWWLLVNFI
-272 SFIVIWLVDFHLWQI
+272 SFIVIWLVNLHLWQI
-287 LASGEGESDVV
+287 LASGEGDVV

-315 LHIPDRLITVCE
+315 LHIPDRLITACE

-335 FFFMSPMFWAVMV
+335 FFFISPMFWAVMV
-348 TVNCNRFREWINQ
+348 TVNCNRFRQWINR
-361 TRIHTDE
+361 TRVHTDE
-368 RPLGHLSVTSL
+368 RPLGLFSVTSL

-388 ASYFAF
+388 DSYFTF
-394 RLFGVSLTKVLISV
+394 TLFGVSVTKVLIS
-408 TGLMTTVQFVLEI
+408 TGLMTTVQFVLGI
-421 VTKKLLPA
+421 ASKKLLPA

>member
-1 MTSISDRILK
+1 
-11 TQPMPVMEVSQFN
+11 MPVMEMSQFID
-24 YGSINSNAESND
+24 GSINRNADSND
-36 IDETDSIWETES
+36 IDETDSICETENGT
-48 RPLAVELVEKRT
+48 LAVELVEKRT
-60 EFTFNVLKLL
+60 EFTLRMLKLL

-122 SGLALSHNFGALYG
+122 SGLALSHNVGALYG

-149 AFERDNLGRSC
+149 AFERANLGRSC

-193 HICIVYF
+193 HIGIVYF
-200 LGYIYCGMASVAANL
+200 LGYICCGMASVAANL
-215 IFSTAC
+215 IFSAAC

-248 FQGLCDFMHREVEVI
+248 FQGLCDFIHREVEDI
-263 KWWLFVNFI
+263 KWWLLVNFI
-272 SFIVIWLVDFHLWQI
+272 SFIVIWLVNLHLWQI
-287 LASGEGESDVV
+287 LASGEGDVV

-315 LHIPDRLITVCE
+315 IHIPDRLITACE

-335 FFFMSPMFWAVMV
+335 FFFISPMFWAVMV
-348 TVNCNRFREWINQ
+348 TVNCNQFRQWINR
-361 TRIHTDE
+361 TRAHTDE
-368 RPLGHLSVTSL
+368 RPLGLFSVTSL

-388 ASYFAF
+388 DSYFAF
-394 RLFGVSLTKVLISV
+394 TLFGVSVTKVLIS
-408 TGLMTTVQFVLEI
+408 TGLMTTVQFVLGI
-421 VTKKLLPA
+421 ASKKLLPA

>member
-1 MTSISDRILK
+1 
-11 TQPMPVMEVSQFN
+11 MPVMEMSQFID
-24 YGSINSNAESND
+24 GSINRNAVSND
-36 IDETDSIWETES
+36 IDETDSICETENGT
-48 RPLAVELVEKRT
+48 LAVELVEKRT
-60 EFTFNVLKLL
+60 EFTFRMLKLL

-122 SGLALSHNFGALYG
+122 SGLALSHNVGALYG

-149 AFERDNLGRSC
+149 AFERANFGRSC

-193 HICIVYF
+193 HIGIVYF
-200 LGYIYCGMASVAANL
+200 LGYIYCGMVSVATNL
-215 IFSTAC
+215 TFSAAC
-221 SAINLRILNFKRMF
+221 STINLRILNFKRLF

-248 FQGLCDFMHREVEVI
+248 YQGLCDFIHREVEDI
-263 KWWLFVNFI
+263 KWWLLVNFI
-272 SFIVIWLVDFHLWQI
+272 SFIVIWLVNLHLWQI
-287 LASGEGESDVV
+287 LASGEGDVV

-315 LHIPDRLITVCE
+315 LHIPDRLITACE

-335 FFFMSPMFWAVMV
+335 FFFISPMFWAVMV
-348 TVNCNRFREWINQ
+348 TVKRNRFRQWINR
-361 TRIHTDE
+361 TRVHTDE
-368 RPLGHLSVTSL
+368 RPLGLFSVTSL

-388 ASYFAF
+388 DSYFAF
-394 RLFGVSLTKVLISV
+394 TLFGVSVTKVLIS
-408 TGLMTTVQFVLEI
+408 TGLMTTVQFVLGI
-421 VTKKLLPA
+421 ASKKLLPA

>member
-1 MTSISDRILK
+1 
-11 TQPMPVMEVSQFN
+11 MPVMEMSQFID
-24 YGSINSNAESND
+24 GSINRNADSND
-36 IDETDSIWETES
+36 IDETDSICETENGT
-48 RPLAVELVEKRT
+48 LAMELVEKRT
-60 EFTFNVLKLL
+60 EFTLRMLKLL

-122 SGLALSHNFGALYG
+122 SGLALSHNVGALYG

-149 AFERDNLGRSC
+149 AFERANLGRSC

-193 HICIVYF
+193 HIGIVYF
-200 LGYIYCGMASVAANL
+200 LGYIYCGMVSVATNL
-215 IFSTAC
+215 TFSAAC
-221 SAINLRILNFKRMF
+221 STINLRILNFKRLF

-248 FQGLCDFMHREVEVI
+248 YQGLCDFIHREVEDI
-263 KWWLFVNFI
+263 KWWLLVNFI
-272 SFIVIWLVDFHLWQI
+272 SFIVIWLVNLHLWQI
-287 LASGEGESDVV
+287 LASGEGDVV

-315 LHIPDRLITVCE
+315 LHIPDRLITACE

-335 FFFMSPMFWAVMV
+335 FFFISPMFWAVMV
-348 TVNCNRFREWINQ
+348 TVNCNRFRQWINR
-361 TRIHTDE
+361 TRVHTDE
-368 RPLGHLSVTSL
+368 RPLGLFSVTSL

-388 ASYFAF
+388 DSYFAF
-394 RLFGVSLTKVLISV
+394 TLFGVSVTKVLIS
-408 TGLMTTVQFVLEI
+408 TGLMTTVQFVLGI
-421 VTKKLLPA
+421 ASKKLLPA

>member
-1 MTSISDRILK
+1 MATIFDRT
-11 TQPMPVMEVSQFN
+11 TQPMPVMEMTQFIH
-24 YGSINSNAESND
+24 GSINPNADSND
-36 IDETDSIWETES
+36 IDETDSICENKSGT
-48 RPLAVELVEKRT
+48 LAVELVEKRT
-60 EFTFNVLKLL
+60 EFTFKMLKFL

-83 LYLVFA
+83 FYLVFIA
-89 AAVVWL
+89 TVVWL

-149 AFERDNLGRSC
+149 AFERANFGRSC

-171 LPYLVLL
+171 LPYLVVL

-200 LGYIYCGMASVAANL
+200 LGYIYCGTASVATNL
-215 IFSTAC
+215 TFSAAC
-221 SAINLRILNFKRMF
+221 STINLRILNFKKLF

-248 FQGLCDFMHREVEVI
+248 YQGLCDFMHREVEDI
-263 KWWLFVNFI
+263 KWWLLVNFI
-272 SFIVIWLVDFHLWQI
+272 SFIVIWLVNLHLWQI
-287 LASGEGESDVV
+287 LASGEGDVV

-306 WSEPLSAPK
+306 WSEPFSAPK
-315 LHIPDRLITVCE
+315 LHLPDRLITACE
-327 MFFSSLVF
+327 IFFSSLVF
-335 FFFMSPMFWAVMV
+335 FFFMSPMFWAAMV
-348 TVNCNRFREWINQ
+348 TVNCNRFRQWINR
-361 TRIHTDE
+361 TRVHTDE
-368 RPLGHLSVTSL
+368 RPLGLFSVTSL

-388 ASYFAF
+388 DNYFAF
-394 RLFGVSLTKVLISV
+394 TLFGVSVTKVLIS
-408 TGLMTTVQFVLEI
+408 TGLMTTVQFVLGI
-421 VTKKLLPA
+421 ATKKLLPA

>member
-1 MTSISDRILK
+1 
-11 TQPMPVMEVSQFN
+11 MPVMEMSQFID
-24 YGSINSNAESND
+24 GSINRNADSND
-36 IDETDSIWETES
+36 IDETDSICETENGT
-48 RPLAVELVEKRT
+48 LAVELVEKRT
-60 EFTFNVLKLL
+60 EFTLRMLKLL

-122 SGLALSHNFGALYG
+122 SGLALSHNVGALYG

-149 AFERDNLGRSC
+149 AFERANLGRSC

-193 HICIVYF
+193 HIGIVYF
-200 LGYIYCGMASVAANL
+200 LGYIYCGMVSVATNL
-215 IFSTAC
+215 TFSAAC
-221 SAINLRILNFKRMF
+221 STINLRILNFKRLF

-248 FQGLCDFMHREVEVI
+248 YQGLCDFIHREVEDI
-263 KWWLFVNFI
+263 KWWLLVNFI
-272 SFIVIWLVDFHLWQI
+272 SFIVIWLVNLHLWQI
-287 LASGEGESDVV
+287 LASGEGDVV

-315 LHIPDRLITVCE
+315 LHIPDRLITACE

-335 FFFMSPMFWAVMV
+335 FFFISPMFWAVMV
-348 TVNCNRFREWINQ
+348 TVNCNQFRQWINR
-361 TRIHTDE
+361 TRVHTDE
-368 RPLGHLSVTSL
+368 RPLGLFSVTSL

-388 ASYFAF
+388 DSYFTF
-394 RLFGVSLTKVLISV
+394 TLFGVSVTKVLIS
-408 TGLMTTVQFVLEI
+408 TGLMTTVQFVLGI
-421 VTKKLLPA
+421 ASKKLLPA

>member
-1 MTSISDRILK
+1 MTGISDRT
-11 TQPMPVMEVSQFN
+11 TQPMPVMEMSQFIH
-24 YGSINSNAESND
+24 GSINRNADSND
-36 IDETDSIWETES
+36 IDETDSICETES
-48 RPLAVELVEKRT
+48 GTLAVELVEKRT
-60 EFTFNVLKLL
+60 KFTLRMLKFL

-89 AAVVWL
+89 ATVVWL
-95 PPMSLSICVA
+95 PPTSLSICVA

-122 SGLALSHNFGALYG
+122 SGLALSHNVGALYG

-149 AFERDNLGRSC
+149 AFERANLGRSC
-160 VIVTSIFGILT
+160 VIVTSIFGSLT

-200 LGYIYCGMASVAANL
+200 LGYIYCGMASVVTNL
-215 IFSTAC
+215 TFSAAC
-221 SAINLRILNFKRMF
+221 STINLRILNFKRLF

-248 FQGLCDFMHREVEVI
+248 YQGLCDFIHREVEDI
-263 KWWLFVNFI
+263 KWWLLVNFI
-272 SFIVIWLVDFHLWQI
+272 SFIVIWLVNLHLWQI
-287 LASGEGESDVV
+287 LASGEGDVV

-315 LHIPDRLITVCE
+315 LHIPDRLITACE

-335 FFFMSPMFWAVMV
+335 FFFISPMFWAVMV
-348 TVNCNRFREWINQ
+348 TVNCNRFRQWINR
-361 TRIHTDE
+361 TRVHTDE
-368 RPLGHLSVTSL
+368 RPLGLFSVTSL

-388 ASYFAF
+388 DSYFAF
-394 RLFGVSLTKVLISV
+394 TLFGVCVTKVLIS
-408 TGLMTTVQFVLEI
+408 TGLMTTVQFVLGI
-421 VTKKLLPA
+421 VSKKLLPA

>member
-48 RPLAVELVEKRT
+48 RPLAVELVENRT

-149 AFERDNLGRSC
+149 AFEQANFGRSC

-200 LGYIYCGMASVAANL
+200 LGYIYCGMVSVAANL

-248 FQGLCDFMHREVEVI
+248 FQGLCDCMHREVEVI

-315 LHIPDRLITVCE
+315 LHLPDRVITVCE

>member
-1 MTSISDRILK
+1 
-11 TQPMPVMEVSQFN
+11 MPVMEMSQFID
-24 YGSINSNAESND
+24 GSINRNADSND
-36 IDETDSIWETES
+36 IDETDSICETENGT
-48 RPLAVELVEKRT
+48 LAVELVEKRT
-60 EFTFNVLKLL
+60 EFTLRMLKLL

-122 SGLALSHNFGALYG
+122 SGLALSHNVGALYG

-149 AFERDNLGRSC
+149 AFERANLGRSC

-178 IYLYVTQSSRPVPWL
+178 IFLYVTQSSRPVPWL
-193 HICIVYF
+193 HIGIVYF
-200 LGYIYCGMASVAANL
+200 LGYIYCGMVSVATNL
-215 IFSTAC
+215 TFSAAC
-221 SAINLRILNFKRMF
+221 STINLRILNFKRLF

-248 FQGLCDFMHREVEVI
+248 YQGLCDFIHREVEDI
-263 KWWLFVNFI
+263 KWWLLVNFI
-272 SFIVIWLVDFHLWQI
+272 SFIVIWLVNLHLWQI
-287 LASGEGESDVV
+287 LASGEGDVV

-315 LHIPDRLITVCE
+315 LHIPDRLITACE

-335 FFFMSPMFWAVMV
+335 FFFISPMFWAVMV
-348 TVNCNRFREWINQ
+348 TVNCNRFRQWINR
-361 TRIHTDE
+361 TRVHTDE
-368 RPLGHLSVTSL
+368 RPLGLFSVTSL

-388 ASYFAF
+388 DSYFAF
-394 RLFGVSLTKVLISV
+394 TLFGVSVTKVLIS
-408 TGLMTTVQFVLEI
+408 TGLMTTVQFVLGI
-421 VTKKLLPA
+421 ASKKLLPA

>member
-1 MTSISDRILK
+1 MTRIFDR
-11 TQPMPVMEVSQFN
+11 TTHPMPVTEMSQFN
-24 YGSINSNAESND
+24 HGSINRNADSTD
-36 IDETDSIWETES
+36 IDETDSICETES
-48 RPLAVELVEKRT
+48 GTLAVELVEKRT
-60 EFTFNVLKLL
+60 EFTFRMLKFL

-149 AFERDNLGRSC
+149 AFERANFGRSC

-193 HICIVYF
+193 HIGIVYF

-215 IFSTAC
+215 IFSAAC
-221 SAINLRILNFKRMF
+221 SAINLRILNFKKMF

-248 FQGLCDFMHREVEVI
+248 YQGLCDFIHREVEDI
-263 KWWLFVNFI
+263 KWWLLVNFI
-272 SFIVIWLVDFHLWQI
+272 SFIVIWLVNLHLWQI
-287 LASGEGESDVV
+287 LASGEGDVV

-306 WSEPLSAPK
+306 WSEPLPAPK
-315 LHIPDRLITVCE
+315 LHLPNRLITACE
-327 MFFSSLVF
+327 IFFSSLVF
-335 FFFMSPMFWAVMV
+335 FFFMSPMFWAAMV
-348 TVNCNRFREWINQ
+348 TVKCNRFREWINR
-361 TRIHTDE
+361 TRVHTDG
-368 RPLGHLSVTSL
+368 RPLGLFSVTSL

-388 ASYFAF
+388 DSNFTF
-394 RLFGVSLTKVLISV
+394 TLFGVSVTKVLISM
-408 TGLMTTVQFVLEI
+408 GLLTTVQFVLRI
-421 VTKKLLPA
+421 ATKKLLPV

>member
-1 MTSISDRILK
+1 MTGISDRT
-11 TQPMPVMEVSQFN
+11 TQPMPVMEMSQFIH
-24 YGSINSNAESND
+24 GSINRNADSND
-36 IDETDSIWETES
+36 IDETDSICETES
-48 RPLAVELVEKRT
+48 GTLAVELVEKRT
-60 EFTFNVLKLL
+60 EFTLRMLKFL

-83 LYLVFA
+83 LYLVLA
-89 AAVVWL
+89 ATVVWL
-95 PPMSLSICVA
+95 PPTSLSICVA

-149 AFERDNLGRSC
+149 AFERANLGRSC
-160 VIVTSIFGILT
+160 VIVTSIFGSLT

-178 IYLYVTQSSRPVPWL
+178 IYLYVTQSSRQVPWL

-200 LGYIYCGMASVAANL
+200 LGYIYCGMASVVTNL
-215 IFSTAC
+215 TFSAAC
-221 SAINLRILNFKRMF
+221 STINLRILNFKRLF

-248 FQGLCDFMHREVEVI
+248 YQGLCDFIHREVEDI
-263 KWWLFVNFI
+263 KWWLLVNFI
-272 SFIVIWLVDFHLWQI
+272 SFIVIWLVNLHLWQI
-287 LASGEGESDVV
+287 LASGEGDVV

-315 LHIPDRLITVCE
+315 LHIPDRLITACE

-335 FFFMSPMFWAVMV
+335 FFFISPMFWAVMV
-348 TVNCNRFREWINQ
+348 TVNCNRFRQWINR
-361 TRIHTDE
+361 TRVHTDE
-368 RPLGHLSVTSL
+368 RPKGLFSVTSL

-388 ASYFAF
+388 DSHLAF
-394 RLFGVSLTKVLISV
+394 TLFGVSVTKVLIS
-408 TGLMTTVQFVLEI
+408 TGLMTTVQFVLGI
-421 VTKKLLPA
+421 ASKKLLPA